1 VADVIEQLRSGDEE
15 LRDSGGL
22 SPSAVVELVSEGAA
36 LLNAAP
42 PAAAAT
48 LDVRREQREVLLDSL
63 LDSVSGGG
71 SSAAPPPDGSCVN
84 NSAAALYSDET
95 ETAVC
100 ALAPASA
107 LVSVREEVNADAAL
121 AAARIANTASA
132 ELERTATSDVLRWVD
147 LNGTRNDGRCMPN
160 TLACRPAQAV
170 RDDSAA
176 ALGVLSAAH
185 SAAPGGE
192 VGATAARAGE
202 ALGTTLL
209 TVGDGDQATDVT
221 LSASSISI
229 SVRPASRHAFH
240 SAPPLTARLP
250 ETSLYASFTPPVDV
264 DAGWVSVF
272 FAHDV
277 HAPPPSA
284 AAPTTAAAAVTVA
297 PAAAELHALFD
308 DFLDLLAP
316 DDAASRDGVQ
326 LATGVSSVRAVGH
339 CTSWWSA
346 NVPSCSEAE
355 EGEPP
360 QTSVNVT
367 LGARV
372 PATGGAPC
380 ASAGECVGGVCCGG
394 VCVCIAP
401 YIGERCEL
409 RAECARHDVG
419 GWSRTAC
426 ETVWAGGDGDA
437 PAAANG
443 SAVDV
448 GCSCELREGGA
459 DIALTMSW
467 QTRWVPRSNILSADD
482 ATARRIG
489 AALRADPSGALLIL
503 FVLLL
508 PLLVLLL
515 VAAHLDGTSLY
526 IERPPFWL
534 SNSRATWSFWWR
546 WRFHLRTRHPLLRLG
561 SCVGGHTPHT
571 RLQAVLLAYNQL
583 IISGALVLA
592 FYGTPQCF
600 REAAAVAAVF
610 SSAVSWVL
618 TTAVRLLLRTSYLHS
633 RWGRAASDNW
643 KGIRRRS
650 LHAELPSAAD
660 AAARV
665 SKEAKRITGRS
676 PKSKASR
683 SADGDGDGGGEPSSL
698 RPSTVQI
705 DVDIHPPK
713 PPRAP
718 PPAPAPPSPP
728 PSPPSEEP
736 PLVHLDLVEEQL
748 HLRSVSTG
756 PVGVRVRAADGGKGP
771 LTQSAAADAFIFV
784 GARRV
789 GRPRWPP
796 LGICTR
802 RVRVA
807 VPANALPSPPPPATA
822 FIGGGRA
829 LRGGSRATAL
839 AFALAW
845 LINVSVALGGAIFVT
860 GAWLLSIEARRDGA
874 ATAPDDGGGEAAAA
888 VGSAMSAWESAQAH
902 DYAAAAGRTFAASVA
917 LSWAIKDFSVP
928 LIIAL
933 LPVRSQWGR
942 RVATV
947 VTAAVGLLAP

>member
-1 VADVIEQLRSGDEE
+1 M
-15 LRDSGGL
+15 
-22 SPSAVVELVSEGAA
+22 SEGAA

-132 ELERTATSDVLRWVD
+132 ELERTATSCDHLPST
-147 LNGTRNDGRCMPN
+147 GTTTATTTGRCMPSA
-160 TLACRPAQAV
+160 LACRPAQAV

-202 ALGTTLL
+202 ALGTTLITL
-209 TVGDGDQATDVT
+209 GSGDQPTDVT

-229 SVRPASRHAFH
+229 AVRTASGANW
-240 SAPPLTARLP
+240 AKKGAPLTARLP
-250 ETSLYASFTPPVDV
+250 EASLYASFTPPTDV

-297 PAAAELHALFD
+297 PAAAELDALFD

-401 YIGERCEL
+401 SIGERCEL

-437 PAAANG
+437 PAVANG
-443 SAVDV
+443 SAVEV

-489 AALRADPSGALLIL
+489 AALRVDPSGALLIL

-618 TTAVRLLLRTSYLHS
+618 TTAVRLLLRTTYLHS
-633 RWGRAASDNW
+633 RWGRAASENW

-705 DVDIHPPK
+705 DVDIDSPK

-728 PSPPSEEP
+728 PPPPPEEP
-736 PLVHLDLVEEQL
+736 LLVYLDLVEEQL
-748 HLRSVSTG
+748 HLRSVTTG
-756 PVGVRVRAADGGKGP
+756 PVGVPRARRRRRQRAADAK
-771 LTQSAAADAFIFV
+771 
-784 GARRV
+784 RRRRRLRV
-789 GRPRWPP
+789 HRRATRRPPRWPP
-796 LGICTR
+796 LGSAA
-802 RVRVA
+802 RVRRR
-807 VPANALPSPPPPATA
+807 PRQ
-822 FIGGGRA
+822 RA
-829 LRGGSRATAL
+829 PL
-839 AFALAW
+839 
-845 LINVSVALGGAIFVT
+845 
-860 GAWLLSIEARRDGA
+860 
-874 ATAPDDGGGEAAAA
+874 
-888 VGSAMSAWESAQAH
+888 
-902 DYAAAAGRTFAASVA
+902 AAAAGHRVHRR
-917 LSWAIKDFSVP
+917 
-928 LIIAL
+928 
-933 LPVRSQWGR
+933 RSRAPRRLARDGARVCSRLAHQRECGARRRDLRHR
-942 RVATV
+942 RVAP
-947 VTAAVGLLAP
+947 LD